1 MLSNI
6 LLSVWD
12 LPKAALLF
20 SYYISYAGAATTPV
34 LIVSDEKLLREIE
47 METYSFVQAWGNE
60 LNAGDPNRRQL
71 IVATSNIVSYAWV
84 FWVPLFLFPTYDAPK
99 YKYGY
104 QVLIPFGG
112 LAIMGTT
119 LMPWVYRRSAKG
131 GSTA

>member
-12 LPKAALLF
+12 LPKVALLF
-20 SYYISYAGAATTPV
+20 AYYISYAGAATTPV
-34 LIVSDEKLLREIE
+34 LI
-47 METYSFVQAWGNE
+47 AWSNE

-84 FWVPLFLFPTYDAPK
+84 LWVPLFLFPTYDAPK

-104 QVLIPFGG
+104 QVLILFGG